1 MKPIHDDFS
10 FDNLDDI
17 ESCEER
23 LALSASLPGDLL
35 LEALSFGNPANDL
48 SSSNDFPSFEQ
59 PANSD
64 PSPGLLD
71 QAAEIRAAAEIGS
84 GSVLEGHRYDG
95 SGQTVAVID
104 SGVAW
109 DHVALGGGFGPGYR
123 VVGGWDFAENDANP
137 YDDGPAGF
145 HGTHV
150 AGLLAGKTDDFAGMA
165 PAADIVALRVFDDA
179 GMGELAWIEASLKWV
194 HDNRDSFASPI
205 TTVNLSV
212 GAALN
217 ADNLSEAQNMLED
230 ELQLLR
236 QDGILV
242 FAASG
247 NFFGNSVSDQ
257 SIMYPAS
264 SESVVAVGSIGDD
277 GHLSPFSQRSD
288 GLLVTGGESIR
299 SAVPEHVYGWDG
311 HVDDFARLDG
321 TSMATPQ
328 IAAASMLVRQSMIDQ
343 GFNPSI
349 DDILMRLRES
359 TQPQTDPLTGASF
372 HVVDLSSALL
382 APSADDV
389 GDSNVGDSIDVRGDD
404 PLDSTNSGAEIRHF
418 TGSNENDSYV
428 LDLTDGIVLR
438 SGGNEYRFETSGSS
452 PFENDSE
459 FAMSP
464 LVIDV
469 GGGADSLQIIG
480 SNQAERLVMYPG
492 SAHGNKSTLSTNQ
505 FQIELRGVES
515 VTFEGGGGSDRATL
529 YDSSGDDTL
538 RSGPNQA
545 DLSGVGFQ
553 FDVKDVS
560 KIFVHATAGGYD
572 TALMSDSAG
581 DDTLAVKPQ
590 FTSLRSDD
598 TFQAAYGFER
608 VFAYATAGGHD
619 NAALYDSAGDDTMN
633 VSAARSII
641 TGPGYQINARGFESV
656 EAFAINGGIDTANI
670 YADEA
675 ENQWHRAPDRLQW
688 TGQDGTTRIA
698 RQFERVQAF
707 EQYEPIPISTQSIE
721 QSTSNLQAILD
732 HSEERLRRE
741 QLATQSVFE
750 WLGREV

>member
-1 MKPIHDDFS
+1 MKLIQDDFS
-10 FDNLDDI
+10 FDDLNRI
-17 ESCEER
+17 EICEER
-23 LALSASLPGDLL
+23 FALSASLPGDLL
-35 LEALSFGNPANDL
+35 LEALSIGNTSSDL
-48 SSSNDFPSFEQ
+48 SAPTSLPTVDSQLLEQ
-59 PANSD
+59 PASSD
-64 PSPGLLD
+64 LRPDLLD
-71 QAAEIRAAAEIGS
+71 QAAEIRNAATIGS
-84 GSVLEGHRYDG
+84 GSVFEGHSFDG

-109 DHVALGGGFGPGYR
+109 DHVAFGGGFGPGYR

-150 AGLLAGKTDDFAGMA
+150 AGLLAGKTDDFAGVA
-165 PAADIVALRVFDDA
+165 PGADIVALRVFDDT
-179 GMGELAWIEASLKWV
+179 GMGELDWIEASLKWV
-194 HDNRDSFASPI
+194 HDHRDSFASPI

-217 ADNLSEAQNMLED
+217 ADNLDEAQSILED

-247 NFFGNSVSDQ
+247 NFFGSSVSDQ

-277 GHLSPFSQRSD
+277 GLLSTFSQRND
-288 GLLVTGGESIR
+288 GLLATGGESIR

-311 HVDDFARLDG
+311 HVDDFATLDG

-343 GFNPSI
+343 GLNPSI
-349 DDILMRLRES
+349 DDILMRLRDS
-359 TQPQTDPLTGASF
+359 TQSQTDPLTGASYN
-372 HVVDLSSALL
+372 VVDLSSALL

-389 GDSNVGDSIDVRGDD
+389 GDSIDSSGDHL
-404 PLDSTNSGAEIRHF
+404 PDSTNSGAEIRYF
-418 TGSNENDSYV
+418 PGSNENDSYV

-438 SGGNEYRFETSGSS
+438 SGGNEYRFETTGSS
-452 PFENDSE
+452 PFENDSG
-459 FAMSP
+459 FATSP

-469 GGGADSLQIIG
+469 GGGADSLHIIG
-480 SNQAERLVMYPG
+480 SNQAERLIMHPG
-492 SAHGNKSTLSTNQ
+492 STGGNISTLSTNR

-515 VTFEGGGGSDRATL
+515 LVFDGGGGPDRASL
-529 YDSSGDDTL
+529 YDSPGDDTL

-545 DLSGVGFQ
+545 ELSGVGFQ
-553 FDVKDVS
+553 FNVNEIS

-572 TALMSDSAG
+572 TAFMTDSAG

-619 NAALYDSAGDDTMN
+619 NASLYDSAGDDTMN

-641 TGPGYQINARGFESV
+641 TGPDYQINARGFESV
-656 EAFAINGGIDTANI
+656 EAFAINGGVDTANI
-670 YADEA
+670 YADEVDS
-675 ENQWHRAPDRLQW
+675 QWHRAPDRLQW

-707 EQYEPIPISTQSIE
+707 EQYEPIPLSTQSID
-721 QSTSNLQAILD
+721 QSSSLQAILD
-732 HSEERLRRE
+732 NPEERLRRE
-741 QLATQSVFE
+741 RLASQSVFDL
-750 WLGREV
+750 LGRES